1 MATYVALLRGINVG
15 GNKMVAMAEL
25 RAALTK
31 AGFSNVRTLLQSG
44 NVVLD
49 AVASSPVK
57 LESQLEAEVKKR
69 FSLQVEV
76 HVRSAAELAAVIE
89 ANPFAAEATRD
100 PSHLLV
106 TFFKTPLDVAKVK
119 ATQAAI
125 AGPERLQADGRHL
138 YMVFPEGIGHSK
150 ATVVVGR
157 MLGPG
162 GTARNWNTVQKL
174 AALAPVRGAASL

>member
-15 GNKMVAMAEL
+15 GNKMVAMADL

-31 AGFSNVRTLLQSG
+31 AGFSNVQTLLQSG
-44 NVVLD
+44 NVILD
-49 AVASSPVK
+49 AAASSPAK
-57 LESQLEAEVKKR
+57 LESQLEAAVEKR
-69 FSLQVEV
+69 FSLEVEI
-76 HVRSAAELAAVIE
+76 HVRSAAELAAVIK

-106 TFFKTPLDVAKVK
+106 TFYKTPVDRAKVK
-119 ATQAAI
+119 AAQAAI
-125 AGPERLQADGRHL
+125 TGPERLHADGRHL
-138 YMVFPEGIGHSK
+138 YMVFPEGIGRSK
-150 ATVVVGR
+150 ATVVVGK